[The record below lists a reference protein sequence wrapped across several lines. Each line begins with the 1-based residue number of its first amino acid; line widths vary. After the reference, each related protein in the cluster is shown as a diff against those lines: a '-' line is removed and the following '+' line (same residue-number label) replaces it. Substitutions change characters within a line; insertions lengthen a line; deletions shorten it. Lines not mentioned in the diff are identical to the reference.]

1 MGSMKENAIREYL
14 AGYDFKNEGW
24 SVREIEDDM
33 RKFLG
38 EAPGIDIEYKKD
50 VLINEKEGTAKEYKR
65 LEKIKVVFTDL
76 DDKYKKLEFLID

>member
-1 MGSMKENAIREYL
+1 
-14 AGYDFKNEGW
+14 
-24 SVREIEDDM
+24 M